1 MSEHRKPEGQQKHV
15 YLKVRVTKSQMKAYK
30 EAAEKDY
37 LDLSSWARRTL
48 MKEAERLNRDS

>member
-1 MSEHRKPEGQQKHV
+1 MAKPLKPESQRKYV
-15 YLKVRVTKSQMKAYK
+15 YLRVRVTKDQMNAYK
-30 EAAEKDY
+30 TAAEKDY